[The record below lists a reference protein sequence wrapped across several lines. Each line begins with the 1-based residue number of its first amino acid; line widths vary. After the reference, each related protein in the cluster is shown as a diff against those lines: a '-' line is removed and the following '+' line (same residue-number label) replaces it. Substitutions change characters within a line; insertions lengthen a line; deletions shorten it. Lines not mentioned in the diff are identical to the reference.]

1 MWKRKFIGCIFMS
14 VEYRII
20 CDEIIP
26 PAIKEV
32 FLDQS
37 DGSTVEYQE
46 NGKVAVHTRVRE
58 EPEKSEGPS
67 YSVYIEDREIR
78 VSVHSAVFYA
88 DTRAAYLTLQAFMD
102 SGISFQIEE
111 L

>member
-1 MWKRKFIGCIFMS
+1 MS
-14 VEYRII
+14 IEYRVI
-20 CDEIIP
+20 CNEIIP
-26 PAIKEV
+26 QAVREV

-46 NGKVAVHTRVRE
+46 SGKIAVHTRVRE
-58 EPEKSEGPS
+58 EPENSEGPS
-67 YSVYIEDREIR
+67 YSVYIKDREIT

-88 DTRAAYLTLQAFMD
+88 HTRVAYLVLQAFMD
-102 SGISFQIEE
+102 SGISFSIEE